1 MSNWRALDRFQD
13 LGLLVL
19 RTGIGGVFITLHGLP
34 HLAGGAKNWARV
46 GRAVGYLG
54 IGSGHVWW
62 GLAALLAMTLGA
74 LGLIL
79 GVWHRPAALALTITM
94 LVASIWRFYPF
105 GGWDAAAYPVS
116 MAIVCFSLLI
126 LGPGKYAMA
135 GK

>member
-1 MSNWRALDRFQD
+1 MPSWASLDRFQD
-13 LGLLVL
+13 LGLLIL
-19 RTGIGGVFITLHGLP
+19 RAGIGSVFLLLHGLP
-34 HLAGGAKNWARV
+34 NLTGGAVAWARV
-46 GRAVGYLG
+46 GRAVSYLG

-79 GVWHRPAALALTITM
+79 GYLHRPSALALTITM

-116 MAIVCFSLLI
+116 MAIVCFSLMI
-126 LGPGKYAMA
+126 LGPGRYAIA
-135 GK
+135 KG